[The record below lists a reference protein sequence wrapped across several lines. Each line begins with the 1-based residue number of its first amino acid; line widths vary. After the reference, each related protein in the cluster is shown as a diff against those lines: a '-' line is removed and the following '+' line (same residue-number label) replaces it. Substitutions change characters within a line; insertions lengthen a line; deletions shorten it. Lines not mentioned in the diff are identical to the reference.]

1 MASRLYVT
9 VSSETSVLFEDDF
22 ALEDMAYAA
31 KEFVRL
37 VEVARDG
44 TGGPWPKEPAKGYV
58 SVTMTL
64 DEETPPVLLWE
75 NPGIVSLNGTTA
87 DPR

>member
-9 VSSETSVLFEDDF
+9 VSSETSVLLEDDF
-22 ALEDMAYAA
+22 ALEDMACAT

-44 TGGPWPKEPAKGYV
+44 TGGPWPKEPSKSFVAVSMTVDHELPSVLYWETTGNTQVNGKG
-58 SVTMTL
+58 
-64 DEETPPVLLWE
+64 
-75 NPGIVSLNGTTA
+75 N
-87 DPR
+87 